1 MSNLTDFFP
10 AATSNNV
17 IEIIHGNCDG
27 RSITVGSGTY
37 TLPNVTTYQN
47 LSTSY
52 ADIAGSSFTYTPP
65 SDTKYVSYKFDF
77 HWDSIYSSGISHW
90 RLLVDGTEITKAY
103 QQYSS
108 NYSGN
113 HAHHHAGYEATI
125 YTVFDL
131 TVSSDSAANAQFASW
146 TSNKTIKVQAREYNS
161 SYQAAAHHMEYFGS
175 GATFGGQDW
184 IPPILT
190 IIAFS

>member
-17 IEIIHGNCDG
+17 TEIIHGNCDG

-65 SDTKYVSYKFDF
+65 M
-77 HWDSIYSSGISHW
+77 
-90 RLLVDGTEITKAY
+90 R
-103 QQYSS
+103 
-108 NYSGN
+108 
-113 HAHHHAGYEATI
+113 
-125 YTVFDL
+125 YT
-131 TVSSDSAANAQFASW
+131 
-146 TSNKTIKVQAREYNS
+146 
-161 SYQAAAHHMEYFGS
+161 
-175 GATFGGQDW
+175 
-184 IPPILT
+184 
-190 IIAFS
+190 